1 MLDEIKTQA
10 NNYSLVPSRYIEF
23 VDRDKNINY
32 EQIMS
37 DTASKVA
44 ELIKRQ
50 EANQAALKN
59 AFKKLGYDKAFEEV
73 SHD

>member
-1 MLDEIKTQA
+1 MFQENLPFFSSRSVPLDE
-10 NNYSLVPSRYIEF
+10 SF
-23 VDRDKNINY
+23 G
-32 EQIMS
+32 
-37 DTASKVA
+37 

-73 SHD
+73 RHD

>member
-1 MLDEIKTQA
+1 MLDEIKTQD

-37 DTASKVA
+37 ITASKVA